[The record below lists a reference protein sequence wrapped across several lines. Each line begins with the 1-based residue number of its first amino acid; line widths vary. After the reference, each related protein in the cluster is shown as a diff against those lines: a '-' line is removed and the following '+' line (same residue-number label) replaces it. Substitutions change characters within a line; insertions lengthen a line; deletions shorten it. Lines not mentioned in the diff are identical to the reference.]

1 MPASNLTRIE
11 AAKRAQTISALSY
24 SVRLDLTRT
33 DGFRSDTIVRFSAK
47 PGTETFLELVSDEVH
62 EVTLNGM
69 ALDPAAVADGTRLHV
84 SGLEAANELRVVA
97 TMQYTN
103 SGEGLDRFVDP
114 VDGKPY
120 LYTQFAVADAGRVYP
135 VFDQPDLKASVS
147 LTVLAPSDWEV
158 LSNAPTPEPVPITAA
173 FSEWRFLPG
182 PPISSYIIALIAGPY
197 ASWRSETVSAD
208 GRTIPLGVFTRASL
222 ARHAE
227 PDVMFDVLRT
237 GMRYFEDAFGIPY
250 PYEKYDQIFVPD
262 FNWGAME
269 NVGAVTFNEA
279 YIFRSKVPEV
289 RLHRRTLVILH
300 ELSHMWFGNLVTMR
314 WWNDLWLNESFAT
327 WAATTAAVDTGLFPE
342 GWTTFAVDDKSSGAM
357 QDQLPTSHPIVAVIN
372 DLEDVEVNFDAIT
385 YDKGAGVLKQL
396 VAWVGRE
403 PFLKGVGAYL
413 RAHAHGNATLHDLL
427 AQLERAS
434 GRPLAKWSMQW
445 LETAGIDTLHV
456 EIETEVDASGPGRTE
471 TITRATVVQSAPAG
485 GEMLRPHRI
494 AIGAYDLDDEGA
506 LRRTERIELD
516 VVGART
522 EVSALVGL
530 PRPALVLPNDDDLT
544 FASIRL
550 DAHSL
555 LTVVGHLRGLADPL
569 ARAIIWGS
577 VWDAVRQ
584 GELPARDYIQLALR
598 HLDAETQ
605 SGTRREVLTALATAV
620 HSYTAEASL
629 AETRERVGDALW
641 DFTRRAAVGSDAQ
654 LQFMLAF
661 TDLAATAAHADALA
675 MLLDGSEP
683 VPGITVDTEL
693 RWAIVRALATLGRAS
708 ESTIGDALDHDDT
721 SRGRLEA
728 DTALAARADAAAKR
742 AAFAAVTAQPAPSNE
757 RAGAIARG
765 WGRVLDPALVAEDA
779 APYLELLDEVWRTR
793 SFAIAKII
801 VRDLFPSAVVTPE
814 NSALVHAWLER
825 GEHASALRRLVVEQ
839 LDELDR
845 ALAARERDAR

>member
-1 MPASNLTRIE
+1 MPASNLTRVE
-11 AAKRAQTISALSY
+11 AKRRAETVSAVSY
-24 SVRLDLTRT
+24 SVHLDLTR
-33 DGFRSDTIVRFSAK
+33 DDAFRSDTVVRFAAK
-47 PGTETFLELVSDEVH
+47 PGSATFLELVSDEVH
-62 EVTLNGM
+62 AVTLNGT
-69 ALDPAAVADGTRLHV
+69 AIDPASVSDGTRLH
-84 SGLEAANELRVVA
+84 LDDLAAANELRVVA
-97 TMQYTN
+97 TMRYTN

-114 VDGKPY
+114 VDQQPY

-147 LTVLAPSDWEV
+147 LTVLAPSHWEV
-158 LSNAPTPEPVPITAA
+158 LSNAPTPEPVPITAEVA
-173 FSEWRFLPG
+173 EWRFLPG
-182 PPISSYIIALIAGPY
+182 PPISSYIIALMAGPY

-237 GMRYFEDAFGIPY
+237 GMAYFEEAFGIAY

-289 RLHRRTLVILH
+289 RIHRRTLVVLH

-396 VAWVGRE
+396 VAWVGRD

-445 LETAGIDTLHV
+445 LETAGINTLRV
-456 EIETEVDASGPGRTE
+456 ELETEVDASVPGGPE
-471 TITRATVVQSAPAG
+471 TITRATVVQSPPAG
-485 GEMLRPHRI
+485 SEMLRPHRI
-494 AIGAYDLDDEGA
+494 AIGAYALDDEGA

-522 EVSALVGL
+522 EVPALVGL
-530 PRPALVLPNDDDLT
+530 RRPALVLPNDDDLT
-544 FASIRL
+544 FSSIRL

-555 LTVVGHLRGLADPL
+555 HTVVGHLRGLDDPL
-569 ARAIIWGS
+569 AHAVIWGS

-584 GELPARDYIQLALR
+584 GELPARDYIQLALG
-598 HLDAETQ
+598 HLDAETE
-605 SGTRREVLTALATAV
+605 SGTRREVLAALTTAV
-620 HSYTAEASL
+620 NSYTAPQSL
-629 AETRERVGDALW
+629 AQTRSRVGDALW
-641 DFTRRAAVGSDAQ
+641 DFTHRAAAGSDAQ

-661 TDLAATAAHADALA
+661 TDLAATEAHADDLA

-683 VPGITVDTEL
+683 VPGIAVDTEL
-693 RWAIVRALATLGRAS
+693 RWAIVRALAALGRAS
-708 ESTIGDALDHDDT
+708 EDTIGDALALDDT

-742 AAFAAVTAQPAPSNE
+742 AAFAAVLAQPAPSNE

-765 WGRVLDPALVAEDA
+765 WGRVLDAALVADDV
-779 APYLELLDEVWRTR
+779 APYLAQLDEVWETR
-793 SFAIAKII
+793 SFAIAKIV
-801 VRDLFPSAVVTPE
+801 VRDLFPSAVVTTE
-814 NSALVHAWLER
+814 TSTLVHAWLEA
-825 GEHASALRRLVVEQ
+825 GEHAPALRRLVVER